1 MAIPTQRTASI
12 WACATLIWLAADRH
26 AVVTVPQADGLRSAR
41 AAARADVSADGRYVA
56 FESWAQ
62 LVPADTD
69 RQPDVYVLDRTSGRV
84 TLESVDPGDDQA
96 GYPRLSGDGRLI
108 VFEARHGADLPRV
121 DIIVRDRMTLLS
133 RSLTETVQQ
142 EGLLAWSRQPAISG
156 RGHVVAFSSAA
167 TTLCR
172 GTDVNGRLK
181 TSTSSI
187 WPRAGVRRVSLTSAN
202 EQLPTGD
209 SIAPSLSPDGRW
221 LAFASTAP
229 LDTGRATGAAE
240 RARAQHLPAR
250 SRRRHHA
257 AGLAAAPRRSRQ
269 RRQLASVGQ
278 RRRAVRD
285 VRVGRVEPVAE
296 PDRNRGTDVFVFDR
310 EKEEVARVSRAVGG
324 ASPNGAS
331 THPVISADGRFVAF
345 QSEAS
350 NLVCGEACPARRP
363 GHQSAVGRVPLR
375 SAPPA
380 RPAGS
385 ARTSSAAGWNG
396 AAARRWTR
404 PARSSPSRPGI
415 ATGADDGRGDLDLF
429 VQRRPARPGP
439 RQPQ

>member
-41 AAARADVSADGRYVA
+41 AGRTADVSADGRYVA

-62 LVPADTD
+62 LVPADSD

-96 GYPRLSGDGRLI
+96 GHPRLSGDGRLI
-108 VFEARHGADLPRV
+108 VFEARHGAELPRV

-133 RSLTETVQQ
+133 RSLTETVAG

-167 TTLCR
+167 TTLVP
-172 GTDVNGRLK
+172 GTDVNGRREDVYLVDLA
-181 TSTSSI
+181 SGEI
-187 WPRAGVRRVSLTSAN
+187 RRVSLTSAN

-209 SIAPSLSPDGRW
+209 SISPSLSPDGRW

-229 LDTGRATGAAE
+229 LDPASAGAAE
-240 RARAQHLPAR
+240 ARVRNIFLRDLVGGTTRLVSRPRRDARANGDSSHPSVSDDAR
-250 SRRRHHA
+250 FVTF
-257 AGLAAAPRRSRQ
+257 
-269 RRQLASVGQ
+269 ASD
-278 RRRAVRD
+278 ASNL
-285 VRVGRVEPVAE
+285 VAE

-350 NLVCGEACPARRP
+350 NLVCGEACPARD
-363 GHQSAVGRVPLR
+363 QDINLLWDVFLFDRVAGTTRRL
-375 SAPPA
+375 SEDELGGWMEWSGGPA
-380 RPAGS
+380 LD
-385 ARTSSAAGWNG
+385 AAGQVV
-396 AAARRWTR
+396 AF
-404 PARSSPSRPGI
+404 SSRH

-429 VQRRPARPGP
+429 IHRVPLSPAP